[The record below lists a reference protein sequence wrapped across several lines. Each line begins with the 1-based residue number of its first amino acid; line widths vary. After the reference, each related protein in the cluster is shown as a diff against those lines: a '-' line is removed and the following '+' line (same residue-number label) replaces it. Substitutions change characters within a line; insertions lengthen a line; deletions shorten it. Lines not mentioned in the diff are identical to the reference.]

1 MNIQD
6 LQEIIKL
13 MEDSD
18 LSELS
23 FERENFKLSL
33 KRGAQP
39 LAVLPKSLISMPSLD
54 AQLELNQGQEVK
66 ACPSEDKNIHWIKAP
81 MVGTFYSSASPENG
95 PFVSKGDRVM
105 ESSVV
110 CILEAMKVM
119 NEIHAEC
126 SGEILDI
133 LVESGAPVEY
143 GQTLFKVKL
152 I

>member
-23 FERENFKLSL
+23 FEGENFKLSL
-33 KRGAQP
+33 KRGVQP
-39 LAVLPKSLISMPSLD
+39 LTMLPKPLVAMPSLD
-54 AQLELNQGQEVK
+54 AQLESHQGQEVK
-66 ACPSEDKNIHWIKAP
+66 ARISEDKNIHWIKAP
-81 MVGTFYSSASPENG
+81 MVGTFYNSASPESG
-95 PFVSKGDRVM
+95 PFVRKGDHVT

-126 SGEILDI
+126 LGEILDI

-143 GQTLFKVKL
+143 GQALFKVKL

>member
-23 FERENFKLSL
+23 LEGENFKLSL

-39 LAVLPKSLISMPSLD
+39 LAGLHKPLTSMPSLG
-54 AQLELNQGQEVK
+54 AQLESNQGQEVK
-66 ACPSEDKNIHWIKAP
+66 ACVSDDKNIYWIKAP
-81 MVGTFYSSASPENG
+81 MVGTFYGSASPESS
-95 PFVSKGDRVM
+95 PFVSKGDRVT
-105 ESSVV
+105 EGSVV

-133 LVESGAPVEY
+133 LVENGAPVEY
-143 GQTLFKVKL
+143 GQDLFKVKL

>member
-23 FERENFKLSL
+23 LEGENFKLSL

-39 LAVLPKSLISMPSLD
+39 LAVLPKSLASVPSLD
-54 AQLELNQGQEVK
+54 AQLESNREQGIK
-66 ACPSEDKNIHWIKAP
+66 ARASDDKSIYWIKAP
-81 MVGTFYSSASPENG
+81 MVGTFYSSAFPESS
-95 PFVSKGDRVM
+95 PFVSKGDRVT
-105 ESSVV
+105 EGSVV

-143 GQTLFKVKL
+143 GQALFKVKL

>member
-23 FERENFKLSL
+23 LEGENFKLSL

-39 LAVLPKSLISMPSLD
+39 LAVLPKPLTSMPSLD
-54 AQLELNQGQEVK
+54 VPNQKQEVN
-66 ACPSEDKNIHWIKAP
+66 ACASEDKNVHWIKAP
-81 MVGTFYSSASPENG
+81 MVGTFYSSVSPESS
-95 PFVSKGDRVM
+95 PFVGKGDRVT
-105 ESSVV
+105 EGSVV

-133 LVESGAPVEY
+133 LVENGAPVEY
-143 GQTLFKVKL
+143 GQALFKVKL